1 MHTLFD
7 GNQGA
12 DAAPLIEPVSQIAK
26 HRQAH
31 RTSRRVPR
39 TSVTI
44 LMLDDFG

>member
-1 MHTLFD
+1 MHTLLD
-7 GNQGA
+7 RDQRAG
-12 DAAPLIEPVSQIAK
+12 AAPLIEPVSQIAK

-44 LMLDDFG
+44 PMLVHFG